1 MTSIGPCVR
10 VCVNGGVCL
19 CIESVNGH
27 RILLVWRSGKRSL
40 AFLPANTPMTSLAT
54 ARRLTPWQRK
64 LVLKL
69 AGVPSML
76 MGLAGMS

>member
-10 VCVNGGVCL
+10 GCVNGGVCL
-19 CIESVNGH
+19 CTKSVNGH
-27 RILLVWRSGKRSL
+27 RIPLVWRSGKGSL
-40 AFLPANTPMTSLAT
+40 AFLPANTPVTSLAT